1 MEPQRNDVER
11 VVRNLTEITFA
22 SVAQVC
28 GFITAIAAA
37 ITLFVKPVRQKLFG
51 IKEIIE
57 GQKCLLRAEML
68 QIYYRGKD
76 NDNKLRQYEFEN
88 FCLLY
93 AAYKAENGNSFID
106 KVNKEVQEMEVVQ

>member
-1 MEPQRNDVER
+1 MEN
-11 VVRNLTEITFA
+11 ITFA
-22 SVAQVC
+22 AFAQVC
-28 GFITAIAAA
+28 GFVVTIAAA
-37 ITLFVKPVRQKLFG
+37 ISLFVKPVRAKIFG
-51 IKEIIE
+51 INEIME

-76 NDNKLRQYEFEN
+76 NGNKLRQYEFEN

-93 AAYKAENGNSFID
+93 AAYKAEKGNSFID